1 MSYRLEIAN
10 KKTGRLEDPVEI
22 IRGFFMGDFCD
33 PKEFATELF
42 PEVPYYLVK
51 HSLIGM

>member
-22 IRGFFMGDFCD
+22 IRGFFMGDLCD
-33 PKEFATELF
+33 PEEFVTGLV
-42 PEVPYYLVK
+42 PEVSK
-51 HSLIGM
+51 TIS